1 MPETAQNIISTFDC
15 VIVGAGAAGL
25 MAAIETAKRG
35 RRVLLLEKNSKPG
48 VKILMSG
55 GTRCNLTQ
63 NTDTAGILSAFGKE
77 GRFLHSALA
86 AFSNTDLID
95 YFNQRRVP
103 TKIEP
108 TGKVFPRS
116 DRAKDVLDAL
126 VSDAVENNVALNLN
140 EPVHTIESAD
150 NSFQVHT
157 QDAIYRVERVLI
169 TTGGLSYPGC
179 GTTGDGY
186 QWCKQLGHSI
196 VKTVPALVPL
206 KTPDQSWTR
215 DLQGLT
221 LENVELSIINSLRQ
235 TLATT
240 RGSTLFTH
248 LGVSGPSA
256 MNISRT
262 ISYSDDSDLFLLI
275 NFLPNLNV
283 EQKFS
288 YLKNLLQEQ
297 AKKQIGT
304 ALKGL
309 LPIRVINVLLEQSKI
324 NPTSRCAEV
333 SKANIRRLTE
343 ALHGLATKVTGTLG
357 FTKAEVTAGGVNLL
371 EIDSKTME
379 SKCQSGLF
387 LAGEILN
394 LDGPIG
400 GYNFTAAFATG
411 FLAGQYL

>member
-1 MPETAQNIISTFDC
+1 MPETSQNIISTFDC

-95 YFNQRRVP
+95 FFNQRRVP

-126 VSDAVENNVALNLN
+126 VSDAAENNVALNLN

-150 NSFQVHT
+150 NTFQVHT
-157 QDAIYRVERVLI
+157 QHAIYRVEQVLI

-186 QWCKQLGHSI
+186 QWCKQFGHSI

-215 DLQGLT
+215 DLKGLT
-221 LENVELSIINSLRQ
+221 LENVELSIINSLQ
-235 TLATT
+235 KTLATT

-256 MNISRT
+256 MNISRA

-275 NFLPNLNV
+275 NFLPHLNI

-288 YLKNLLQEQ
+288 YLKNLFREQ

-304 ALKGL
+304 ALRDL

-379 SKCQSGLF
+379 SKCQAGLF

>member
-1 MPETAQNIISTFDC
+1 MPETSQNIISTFDC

-25 MAAIETAKRG
+25 MAAIETAKRR

-95 YFNQRRVP
+95 FFNQRRVP

-126 VSDAVENNVALNLN
+126 VSDATENNVALNLN

-150 NSFQVHT
+150 NTFQVHT
-157 QDAIYRVERVLI
+157 QHAIYRVEQVLI

-186 QWCKQLGHSI
+186 QWCKQFGHSI

-215 DLQGLT
+215 DLKGLT
-221 LENVELSIINSLRQ
+221 LENVELSIINSLQ
-235 TLATT
+235 KTLATT

-256 MNISRT
+256 MNISRA

-275 NFLPNLNV
+275 NFLPHLNI

-288 YLKNLLQEQ
+288 YLKNLFREQ

-304 ALKGL
+304 ALRDL
-309 LPIRVINVLLEQSKI
+309 LPIRVINVLLEQPKI

-343 ALHGLATKVTGTLG
+343 ALHRLATRVTGTLG

>member
-1 MPETAQNIISTFDC
+1 MPETSQNIISTFDC

-95 YFNQRRVP
+95 FFNQRRVP

-126 VSDAVENNVALNLN
+126 VSDAAENNVALNLN

-150 NSFQVHT
+150 NTFQVHT
-157 QDAIYRVERVLI
+157 QHAIYRVEQVLI

-186 QWCKQLGHSI
+186 QWCKQFGHSI

-215 DLQGLT
+215 DLKGLT
-221 LENVELSIINSLRQ
+221 LENVELSIINSLQ
-235 TLATT
+235 KTLATT

-256 MNISRT
+256 MNISRA
-262 ISYSDDSDLFLLI
+262 ISYSDESDLFLLI
-275 NFLPNLNV
+275 NFLPHLNI

-288 YLKNLLQEQ
+288 YLKNLFREQ

-304 ALKGL
+304 ALRDL

-379 SKCQSGLF
+379 SKCQAGLF

>member
-1 MPETAQNIISTFDC
+1 MPETSQNIISTFDC

-95 YFNQRRVP
+95 FFNQRRVP

-116 DRAKDVLDAL
+116 DRAKAVLDAL
-126 VSDAVENNVALNLN
+126 VSDAAENNVALNLN

-150 NSFQVHT
+150 NTFQVHT
-157 QDAIYRVERVLI
+157 QHAIYRVEQVLI

-186 QWCKQLGHSI
+186 QWCKQFGHSI

-215 DLQGLT
+215 DLKGLT
-221 LENVELSIINSLRQ
+221 LENVELSIINSLQ
-235 TLATT
+235 KTLATT

-256 MNISRT
+256 MNISRA

-275 NFLPNLNV
+275 NFLPHLNI

-288 YLKNLLQEQ
+288 YLKNLFREQ

-304 ALKGL
+304 ALRDL

-379 SKCQSGLF
+379 SKCQAGLF

>member
-1 MPETAQNIISTFDC
+1 MPETSQNIISTFDC

-86 AFSNTDLID
+86 AFSNRDLID
-95 YFNQRRVP
+95 FFNQRRVP

-126 VSDAVENNVALNLN
+126 VSDAAENNVALNLN

-150 NSFQVHT
+150 NTFQVHT
-157 QDAIYRVERVLI
+157 QHAIYRVEQVLI

-186 QWCKQLGHSI
+186 QWCKQFGHSI

-215 DLQGLT
+215 DLKGLT
-221 LENVELSIINSLRQ
+221 LENVELSIINSLQ
-235 TLATT
+235 KTLATT

-256 MNISRT
+256 MNISRA

-275 NFLPNLNV
+275 NFLPHLNI

-288 YLKNLLQEQ
+288 YLKNLFREQ

-304 ALKGL
+304 ALRDL

>member
-1 MPETAQNIISTFDC
+1 MPETSQNIISTFDC

-95 YFNQRRVP
+95 FFNQRRVP

-126 VSDAVENNVALNLN
+126 VSDAAENNVALNLN

-150 NSFQVHT
+150 NTFQVHT
-157 QDAIYRVERVLI
+157 QHAIYRVEQVLI

-186 QWCKQLGHSI
+186 QWCKQFGHSI

-215 DLQGLT
+215 DLKGLT
-221 LENVELSIINSLRQ
+221 LENVELSIINSLQ
-235 TLATT
+235 KTLATT

-256 MNISRT
+256 MNISRA

-275 NFLPNLNV
+275 NFLPHLNI

-288 YLKNLLQEQ
+288 YLKNLFREQ

-304 ALKGL
+304 ALRDL

>member
-1 MPETAQNIISTFDC
+1 MPQPEQNMISTFDC

-25 MAAIETAKRG
+25 MAAIESAKRG

-63 NTDTAGILSAFGKE
+63 NTDTSGIISEFGKE

-86 AFSNTDLID
+86 AFCNTDLIA
-95 YFNQRRVP
+95 YFNQRGVP
-103 TKIEP
+103 TKVEP

-126 VSDAVENNVALNLN
+126 VSDAEENNVALNLK
-140 EPVHTIESAD
+140 EPVHTIESKD
-150 NSFQVHT
+150 NTFRVHT
-157 QDAIYRVERVLI
+157 QHAIYRVDRVLI
-169 TTGGLSYPGC
+169 TTGGISYPGC

-186 QWCKQLGHSI
+186 QWCKQFGHSL
-196 VKTVPALVPL
+196 VETVPALVPL

-221 LENVELSIINSLRQ
+221 LENVELSIINSLQ
-235 TLATT
+235 KTLATT

-256 MNISRT
+256 MNISR
-262 ISYSDDSDLFLLI
+262 IVSYSDDSDLSLRI

-288 YLKNLLQEQ
+288 YLKNLLREQ

-304 ALKGL
+304 ALKGI
-309 LPIRVINVLLEQSKI
+309 LPTRVIHVLLEQSKI
-324 NPTSRCAEV
+324 NPASRCAEV
-333 SKANIRRLTE
+333 SKANIRKLTK
-343 ALHGLATKVTGTLG
+343 ALDGLATKVTGTLG
-357 FTKAEVTAGGVNLL
+357 FAKAEVTAGGVNLL

-379 SKCQSGLF
+379 SKCQPGLF

-411 FLAGQYL
+411 FLAGRYL

>member
-1 MPETAQNIISTFDC
+1 MPETSQNIISTFDC

-95 YFNQRRVP
+95 FFNQRRVP
-103 TKIEP
+103 TKLEP

-126 VSDAVENNVALNLN
+126 VSDAAENNVALNLN

-150 NSFQVHT
+150 NTFQVHT
-157 QDAIYRVERVLI
+157 QHAIYRVEQVLI

-186 QWCKQLGHSI
+186 QWCKQFGHSI

-215 DLQGLT
+215 DLKGLT
-221 LENVELSIINSLRQ
+221 LENVELSIINSLQ
-235 TLATT
+235 KTLATT

-256 MNISRT
+256 MNISRA

-275 NFLPNLNV
+275 NFLPHLNI

-288 YLKNLLQEQ
+288 YLKNLFREQ

-304 ALKGL
+304 ALRDL

>member
-1 MPETAQNIISTFDC
+1 MPETSQNIISTFDC

-95 YFNQRRVP
+95 FFNQRRVP

-126 VSDAVENNVALNLN
+126 VSDAAENNVALNLN

-150 NSFQVHT
+150 NTFQVHT
-157 QDAIYRVERVLI
+157 QHAIYRVEQVLI

-186 QWCKQLGHSI
+186 QWCKQFGHSI

-215 DLQGLT
+215 DLKGLT
-221 LENVELSIINSLRQ
+221 LENVELSIINSLQ
-235 TLATT
+235 KTLATT

-256 MNISRT
+256 MNISRA

-275 NFLPNLNV
+275 NFLPHLNI

-288 YLKNLLQEQ
+288 YLKNLFREQ

-304 ALKGL
+304 ALRDL

-357 FTKAEVTAGGVNLL
+357 FSKAEVTAGGVNLL

-379 SKCQSGLF
+379 SKCQAGLF

>member
-186 QWCKQLGHSI
+186 QWCKQFGHSI

-275 NFLPNLNV
+275 NFLPNLNI

>member
-1 MPETAQNIISTFDC
+1 MPETSQNIISTFDC

-95 YFNQRRVP
+95 FFNQRRVP

-126 VSDAVENNVALNLN
+126 VSDAAKNNVALNLN

-150 NSFQVHT
+150 NTFQVHT
-157 QDAIYRVERVLI
+157 QHAIYRVEQVLI

-186 QWCKQLGHSI
+186 QWCKQFGHSI

-215 DLQGLT
+215 DLKGLT
-221 LENVELSIINSLRQ
+221 LENVELSIINSLQ
-235 TLATT
+235 KTLATT

-256 MNISRT
+256 MNISRA

-275 NFLPNLNV
+275 NFLPHLNI

-288 YLKNLLQEQ
+288 YLKNLFREQ

-304 ALKGL
+304 ALRDL

-379 SKCQSGLF
+379 SKCQAGLF

>member
-1 MPETAQNIISTFDC
+1 MPETSQNIISTFDC

-95 YFNQRRVP
+95 FFNQRRVP

-126 VSDAVENNVALNLN
+126 VSDAAENNVALNLN

-150 NSFQVHT
+150 NTFQVHT
-157 QDAIYRVERVLI
+157 QHAIYRVEQVLI

-186 QWCKQLGHSI
+186 QWCKQFGHSI

-215 DLQGLT
+215 DLKGLT
-221 LENVELSIINSLRQ
+221 LENVELSIINSLQ
-235 TLATT
+235 KTLATT

-256 MNISRT
+256 MNISRA

-275 NFLPNLNV
+275 NFLPHLNI

-288 YLKNLLQEQ
+288 YLKNLFREQ

-304 ALKGL
+304 ALRDL

-357 FTKAEVTAGGVNLL
+357 FSKAEVTAGGVNLL

>member
-275 NFLPNLNV
+275 NFLPNLNI

>member
-157 QDAIYRVERVLI
+157 QDAIYRVEQVLI

-186 QWCKQLGHSI
+186 QWCKQFGHSI

-275 NFLPNLNV
+275 NFLPNLNI

>member
-1 MPETAQNIISTFDC
+1 MPETSQNIISTFDC

-95 YFNQRRVP
+95 FFNQRRVP

-126 VSDAVENNVALNLN
+126 VSDAAKNNVALNLN

-150 NSFQVHT
+150 NTFQVHT
-157 QDAIYRVERVLI
+157 QHAIYRVEQVLI

-186 QWCKQLGHSI
+186 QWCKQFGHSI

-215 DLQGLT
+215 DLKGLT
-221 LENVELSIINSLRQ
+221 LENVELSIINSLQ
-235 TLATT
+235 KTLATT

-256 MNISRT
+256 MNISRA

-275 NFLPNLNV
+275 NFLPHLNI

-288 YLKNLLQEQ
+288 YLKNLFREQ

-304 ALKGL
+304 ALRDL

>member
-1 MPETAQNIISTFDC
+1 
-15 VIVGAGAAGL
+15 
-25 MAAIETAKRG
+25 
-35 RRVLLLEKNSKPG
+35 
-48 VKILMSG
+48 
-55 GTRCNLTQ
+55 
-63 NTDTAGILSAFGKE
+63 
-77 GRFLHSALA
+77 
-86 AFSNTDLID
+86 
-95 YFNQRRVP
+95 
-103 TKIEP
+103 
-108 TGKVFPRS
+108 
-116 DRAKDVLDAL
+116 
-126 VSDAVENNVALNLN
+126 
-140 EPVHTIESAD
+140 
-150 NSFQVHT
+150 
-157 QDAIYRVERVLI
+157 
-169 TTGGLSYPGC
+169 
-179 GTTGDGY
+179 
-186 QWCKQLGHSI
+186 
-196 VKTVPALVPL
+196 
-206 KTPDQSWTR
+206 
-215 DLQGLT
+215 
-221 LENVELSIINSLRQ
+221 
-235 TLATT
+235 
-240 RGSTLFTH
+240 
-248 LGVSGPSA
+248 
-256 MNISRT
+256 MNISRA

-275 NFLPNLNV
+275 NFLPHLNI

-288 YLKNLLQEQ
+288 YLKNLFREQ

-304 ALKGL
+304 ALRDL

>member
-186 QWCKQLGHSI
+186 QWCKQFGHSI